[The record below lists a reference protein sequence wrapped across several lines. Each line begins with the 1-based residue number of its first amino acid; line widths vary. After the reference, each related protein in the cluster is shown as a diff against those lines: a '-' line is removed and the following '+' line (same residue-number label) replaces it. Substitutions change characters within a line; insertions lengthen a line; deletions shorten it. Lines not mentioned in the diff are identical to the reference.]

1 MSLPAK
7 IAVLIP
13 EFPGQ
18 THSFFWREIEALRS
32 GHDIDAQIIST
43 RLAPKPVWHDWVEQ
57 AAAIQLYPLSKQE
70 LARLLPALVISLPRL
85 ATDPDIRRILRQPKT

>member
-1 MSLPAK
+1 MTPPER

-18 THSFFWREIEALRS
+18 THSFFWREIEALES
-32 GHDIDAQIIST
+32 GHGIQAQIVST

-57 AAAIQLYPLSKQE
+57 AGAIQLYPVPKAE
-70 LARLLPALVISLPRL
+70 LARLLPDLAQALPRL
-85 ATDPDIRRILRQPKT
+85 AADPDIRRILR